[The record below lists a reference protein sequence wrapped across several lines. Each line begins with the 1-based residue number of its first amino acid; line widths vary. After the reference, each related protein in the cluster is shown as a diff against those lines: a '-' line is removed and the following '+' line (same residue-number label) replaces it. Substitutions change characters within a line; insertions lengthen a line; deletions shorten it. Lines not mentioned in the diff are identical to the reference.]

1 MRIQAIDGSELNVIS
16 DNADYKLLF
25 TFDER
30 IEGHPL
36 QGFDIFNGI
45 AFQTYDGGYCSTF
58 KLETGEKIADFR
70 FGSFYSHNHCGNANF
85 GLEYPEGNTTF
96 PALYVSG
103 DLTTKACYV
112 ENVTESSSELIQT
125 IYFDVEPGDYTG
137 GQVILDRDRKRI
149 VYMQRKNRKIGD
161 LDNIFKMWE
170 FLIPALSAGREV
182 HFTNAD
188 MLCEPY
194 ELPYY
199 SPYYQGAMILGR
211 QILQTHGYAENS
223 FGSQVGIMVFDTL
236 NHTFD
241 RHVDLTGKIDF
252 EPQGAAVHEG
262 RLIMNFANGG
272 MYEIMVEK

>member
-170 FLIPALSAGREV
+170 FPIPALSAGSEV